1 MDTDSYWRGRGA
13 GYKAEFKRHN
23 PLTRFRFWQQER
35 AIRRELKALE
45 GVERILEVGCGFG
58 RITKLLLEL
67 PDVKRIVATDIS
79 EDQIKAAKRTIK
91 DPRVEF
97 RCISVLDLDY
107 SKEFDLVIASEVLMH
122 IPPDRIMR
130 AIRRMEAASKKHIMN
145 IDWYALDEPHEAGG
159 YCWQHDYSA
168 AYPEE
173 TRIKK
178 LHRQAIWIGT
188 I

>member
-1 MDTDSYWRGRGA
+1 MDTDYYWQGRGA
-13 GYKAEFKRHN
+13 GYKAEFRRHD

-35 AIRRELKALE
+35 AIRKELKALG
-45 GVERILEVGCGFG
+45 GVESVLEIGCGFG

-67 PDVKRIVATDIS
+67 PDVKRVVATDIS
-79 EDQIKAAKRTIK
+79 KDQIEAAKRTIK

-107 SKEFDLVIASEVLMH
+107 FNAFDLVMASEVLMH

-130 AIRRMEAASKKHIMN
+130 ATRRMRAASKRHIMN
-145 IDWYALDEPHEAGG
+145 IDWYAPDESLEAGG
-159 YCWQHDYSA
+159 YCWQHNYSLI
-168 AYPEE
+168 YNTE

-178 LHRQAIWIGT
+178 LHRQATWIAS

>member
-1 MDTDSYWRGRGA
+1 MDTDYYWQGRGA
-13 GYKAEFKRHN
+13 GYKAEFRRHD

-35 AIRRELKALE
+35 AIRKELKALC
-45 GVERILEVGCGFG
+45 GVESVLEIGCGFG

-67 PDVKRIVATDIS
+67 PDVKRVVATDIS
-79 EDQIKAAKRTIK
+79 KDQIEAAKRTIK

-97 RCISVLDLDY
+97 RCTSVLDLDY

-122 IPPDRIMR
+122 IPHPSVWK
-130 AIRRMEAASKKHIMN
+130 AIRRMKAASKRYIMN
-145 IDWYALDEPHEAGG
+145 IDWYAPGEPSEAGG
-159 YCWQHDYSA
+159 YCWQHDYSLV
-168 AYPEE
+168 YPEE

-178 LHRQAIWIGT
+178 LHRQAIWIGS